1 MNKSLRKFLALLGFA
16 SLVST
21 NGLVSAGSPEAW
33 LSPVCYHDSLEF
45 GNYRWNCLLPPP
57 PVPDDRP
64 SSYELA
70 QEAIS
75 STLEPA
81 TLPEFTM
88 VPEEGGPPVPQFDM
102 TAATAATTDSYGCE
116 MMLEEEVFVAPSCD
130 QEVAPPAYFSATD
143 IRRRDWWT
151 PPFILRPQP
160 PVTPFAIDFDCRT
173 QWNTDN
179 SPVVEDRAD
188 SLIAADIPVDCVQ
201 ELVADQWSEF
211 EVAIDAVR
219 SIDSQMIADKS
230 ATLLTMIAP
239 FVAKSNPESN
249 VSDSGFTALTYTI
262 PYSLTA
268 STTDSVDSYQ
278 YDAVTDEMEQ
288 VTAHKASQG
297 VNQLEMAKGL
307 QKLARQLDWVGLN
320 ILRVADHFD
329 SWANQAILRQNMD
342 AMR

>member
-1 MNKSLRKFLALLGFA
+1 MNKSLRKFFTLLGFA
-16 SLVST
+16 SLVAT
-21 NGLVSAGSPEAW
+21 TGPLSAGSPEAW

-70 QEAIS
+70 QDAIS
-75 STLEPA
+75 IDSEPI
-81 TLPEFTM
+81 LMPEFAVIPDEG
-88 VPEEGGPPVPQFDM
+88 VPPIPQLEM
-102 TAATAATTDSYGCE
+102 SAAAVSVAESYDCE
-116 MMLEEEVFVAPSCD
+116 MLHEEEVFVEISCD

-173 QWNTDN
+173 QWNNDH
-179 SPVVEDRAD
+179 SPVAEDRIESAVVG
-188 SLIAADIPVDCVQ
+188 DIPVDCIQ
-201 ELVADQWSEF
+201 ELVADQWN
-211 EVAIDAVR
+211 EVATAIDAAR
-219 SIDSQMIADKS
+219 SIDSQMIADRS
-230 ATLLTMIAP
+230 ARLLTMIAP
-239 FVAKSNPESN
+239 FVVTNTESSAGE
-249 VSDSGFTALTYTI
+249 VGFTALTYTI

-268 STTDSVDSYQ
+268 STTDSVDAYQ

-288 VTAHKASQG
+288 IATDKSPRG
-297 VNQLEMAKGL
+297 VGQLEMAAGL

-320 ILRVADHFD
+320 ILRVADHLD

>member
-1 MNKSLRKFLALLGFA
+1 MNKSLRKFFALLGFA
-16 SLVST
+16 SLVAT

-70 QEAIS
+70 QDIIS
-75 STLEPA
+75 STTEPISM
-81 TLPEFTM
+81 PEFAIIPDEG
-88 VPEEGGPPVPQFDM
+88 VPPIPQLEM
-102 TAATAATTDSYGCE
+102 TAATVSVTEPYDCE
-116 MMLEEEVFVAPSCD
+116 MLYEEEVFVAPSCD

-173 QWNTDN
+173 QWNMDH
-179 SPVVEDRAD
+179 SPVAEERIE
-188 SLIAADIPVDCVQ
+188 SSADIPVDCVQ
-201 ELVADQWSEF
+201 ELVAGHWSEV
-211 EVAIDAVR
+211 EVAFDAVR
-219 SIDSQMIADKS
+219 SIDSQMIAEQS
-230 ATLLTMIAP
+230 ARLLTMIAP
-239 FVAKSNPESN
+239 FVVNGNPEISMN
-249 VSDSGFTALTYTI
+249 ESGFTAFTYTI

-268 STTDSVDSYQ
+268 STTDSVEAYQ
-278 YDAVTDEMEQ
+278 YDAVTDEMEH
-288 VTAHKASQG
+288 VAADKSSQG
-297 VNQLEMAKGL
+297 IDQLEMAAGL

-320 ILRVADHFD
+320 ILRVADHLD